1 MTKIICFTNQKGGV
15 GKTTTCVN
23 ISACL
28 SALGKKVLIV
38 DLSPQGNATSGL
50 GIDKHKLE
58 KSVYNSIID
67 GFPLEKVVLNTQFK
81 NLFLA
86 PSNLDLAGAEIEL
99 ATLSGRNNRLLSAL
113 EPIKE
118 NYDFIM
124 IDCPPTTGT
133 LTLNALTA
141 SDRVILP
148 ISPDFFAMEGAC
160 QTVNLIKLINKI
172 NQNLSLCGVVLTA
185 YDQRALVYRQILSEI
200 KEHFGDKVFKT
211 VIPQNVR
218 VAEAPSH
225 GLPVIYHAPSCIG
238 AKAYFAVTKELI
250 KREKNNG

>member
-28 SALGKKVLIV
+28 SALGKKVLLV
-38 DLSPQGNATSGL
+38 DLSPQANATSGL

-67 GFPLEKVVLNTQFK
+67 GFPLKDVIKKTEFK
-81 NLFLA
+81 NLSIA

-99 ATLSGRNNRLLSAL
+99 ATLSGRNKRLLNAL
-113 EPIKE
+113 EPILSD
-118 NYDFIM
+118 YDFIT
-124 IDCPPTTGT
+124 IDCPPTTGM
-133 LTLNALTA
+133 LTINALTA
-141 SDRVILP
+141 STGVVLP
-148 ISPDFFAMEGAC
+148 INPDFFAMEGAC
-160 QTVNLIKLINKI
+160 QTLNLIKLISNT
-172 NQNLSLCGVVLTA
+172 NQNLRLCGVALTA
-185 YDQRALVYRQILSEI
+185 YDQRALVYRQILSEV
-200 KEHFGDKVFKT
+200 KNHFGDGVFKT

-218 VAEAPSH
+218 IAEAPSH
-225 GLPVIYHAPSCIG
+225 GLPVIYHAPNCQGS
-238 AKAYFAVTKELI
+238 KAYFALTKELI